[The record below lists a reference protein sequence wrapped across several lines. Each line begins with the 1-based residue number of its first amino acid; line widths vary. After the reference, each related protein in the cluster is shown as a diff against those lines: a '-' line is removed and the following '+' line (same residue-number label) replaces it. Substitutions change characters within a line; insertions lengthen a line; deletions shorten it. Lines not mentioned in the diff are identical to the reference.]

1 MLSNRIIPVL
11 VLNGEGVVK
20 TKKFVNYKY
29 LGDPINIVKIYNE
42 KKVDELV
49 IFDIHATKL
58 KKINYKLIEKI
69 SRQCRMPLCYG
80 GGVSTLDEAK
90 KILSLGVEK
99 ISFSSM
105 FFNNVDELKKIINQ
119 IGSQSVVIT
128 LDFKPSIFGGI
139 NYYVNNGKKK
149 LNVDTDTIVDRI
161 NRIFPGEVILNSIA
175 NDGMKCGYDLKILNF
190 FSKKLTL
197 PITISGG
204 AKNLDSFIEA
214 FKINPNAGFA
224 ASNIFSLKGKLEA
237 VLIQYIDQ
245 NERELLS
252 KLKLEKYNKN
262 V

>member
-99 ISFSSM
+99 ISFSSL
-105 FFNNVDELKKIINQ
+105 FFNNVL
-119 IGSQSVVIT
+119 
-128 LDFKPSIFGGI
+128 PSAFTACP
-139 NYYVNNGKKK
+139 
-149 LNVDTDTIVDRI
+149 D
-161 NRIFPGEVILNSIA
+161 S
-175 NDGMKCGYDLKILNF
+175 LNF
-190 FSKKLTL
+190 LL
-197 PITISGG
+197 PPSM
-204 AKNLDSFIEA
+204 A
-214 FKINPNAGFA
+214 
-224 ASNIFSLKGKLEA
+224 
-237 VLIQYIDQ
+237 
-245 NERELLS
+245 RC
-252 KLKLEKYNKN
+252 
-262 V
+262 